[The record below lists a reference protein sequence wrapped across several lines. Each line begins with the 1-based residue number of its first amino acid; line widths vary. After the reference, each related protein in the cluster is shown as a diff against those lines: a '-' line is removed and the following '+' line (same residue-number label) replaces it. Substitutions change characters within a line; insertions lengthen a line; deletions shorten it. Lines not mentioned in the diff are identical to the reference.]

1 MIFELQIIIYEF
13 KFSLNNKNNN
23 AAFSDLS
30 YYNFN
35 GTKLMP

>member
-13 KFSLNNKNNN
+13 KFSLNNKNN

>member
-1 MIFELQIIIYEF
+1 MIFELQIIIYE
-13 KFSLNNKNNN
+13 FSLNNKNNN